1 MISIRK
7 GKVVRSNF
15 LSEISGTALSLIINM
30 ATLVMFFGGVQLFS
44 IGILGVYI
52 SRIYREVKQRPL
64 FIVSELVNV
73 EEVPRT

>member
-1 MISIRK
+1 
-7 GKVVRSNF
+7 VRSNF

>member
-1 MISIRK
+1 M
-7 GKVVRSNF
+7 RSNF